1 MSAHALSPRPADFLP
16 PSLQPHAIADAAPG
30 SDRRLSFLVSC
41 CIYSALVAGVAFTAR
56 STGMLKSPILT
67 TTSVIFE
74 PNVEPTLEMPVQTSV
89 APAGGP
95 AAPSV
100 KTSQVEELP
109 PVPTNLVPESIGELP
124 SLDLSKSTM
133 RGSDPNGMNV
143 YNGVTGP
150 VGPPPTV
157 TTQGTYRPTLL
168 EIEPSAVRVLH
179 SVQPSYPTLARLAR
193 VQGPVVLQLTIDA
206 QGVPTDVKVV
216 SSPHTA
222 LEGESMRV
230 ARLWRFAP
238 ATADGHPIAATFK
251 LTLNYVLR

>member
-41 CIYSALVAGVAFTAR
+41 CIYSTLVAGVAFTAKTAGAIKV
-56 STGMLKSPILT
+56 SSPV
-67 TTSVIFE
+67 SE
-74 PNVEPTLEMPVQTSV
+74 PMTLIELR
-89 APAGGP
+89 
-95 AAPSV
+95 
-100 KTSQVEELP
+100 QV
-109 PVPTNLVPESIGELP
+109 VPEQIVPAMMMPFGGGSPLVRTAREDQAPPIQNNTAPENVTTYP
-124 SLDLSKSTM
+124 TEDLSQTGLKGMDNLATVPLGVPWGTRDG
-133 RGSDPNGMNV
+133 RGD
-143 YNGVTGP
+143 
-150 VGPPPTV
+150 
-157 TTQGTYRPTLL
+157 QGEGSQATRPTML